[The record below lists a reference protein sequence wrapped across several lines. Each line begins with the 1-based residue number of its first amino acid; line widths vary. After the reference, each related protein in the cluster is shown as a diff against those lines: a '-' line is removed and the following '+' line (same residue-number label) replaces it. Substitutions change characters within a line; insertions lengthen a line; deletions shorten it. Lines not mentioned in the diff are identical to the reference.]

1 MPRAKKINSQY
12 AIKKPTKIDK
22 SNIRI
27 SAKREYTR
35 RESTDRRTN
44 PIDTFWNKVINGMK
58 KLLSPAF
65 KK

>member
-1 MPRAKKINSQY
+1 MPRAKK
-12 AIKKPTKIDK
+12 KVKIDK

-27 SAKREYTR
+27 SAKRKHIR
-35 RESTDRRTN
+35 RKSADRRIN
-44 PIDTFWNKVINGMK
+44 SIDTFWDRVINGMK